1 MNNMRKKFTI
11 CIPSYNRA
19 KYLPELLESIF
30 GQDFQSF
37 EVLICEDCSPEREK
51 IAQIAMQYEQRFR
64 GQLIYHENDQNLGYD
79 GNIRNLISKAQ
90 GEFCFFM
97 GNDDIMCPG
106 ALNTV
111 NDLISRYPKVGLIL
125 KSYSWFDG
133 DVANINQTVR
143 YFTTEHFMNAG
154 TEAISICY
162 RRSGV
167 ISGYIVHRD
176 LANEAATDIFD
187 GTLYY
192 QMHLTTYILAKMP
205 AVSTPEVL
213 VLCRN
218 GVAPDFGNS
227 STEKGLFLPGCYTPE
242 ARVRMISGIV
252 SILNHHRKIGY
263 ISSETLNYVIRDY
276 ANYFYPYIKDQLHL
290 PFRQFFLLYRSFG
303 KMGFARFPL
312 FHMYFILGYIL
323 GERRFD
329 NMTRFVRLHLGRS
342 PKFGY
347 ICK

>member
-1 MNNMRKKFTI
+1 LMNNMRKKFTI

-51 IAQIAMQYEQRFR
+51 IAQIARQYEQRFR

-97 GNDDIMCPG
+97 GNDDIMCTD

-111 NDLISRYPKVGLIL
+111 NDLILRYPKVGLIL

-176 LANEAATDIFD
+176 LAHDAATDIFD

-192 QMHLTTYILAKMP
+192 QMHLTTYVLAKMP
-205 AVSTPEVL
+205 AVSTPKVL

-218 GVAPDFGNS
+218 GVPPDFGNS
-227 STEKGLFLPGCYTPE
+227 MMEKGLFIPGRYTLE
-242 ARVRMISGIV
+242 ARLQMIGGVI
-252 SILNHHRKIGY
+252 SILNYHCEHRTIDV
-263 ISSETLNYVIRDY
+263 TLVNTVLKDY
-276 ANYFYPYIKDQLHL
+276 ANYFYPYIKDQLKL
-290 PFRQFFLLYRSFG
+290 PLFDFWRLYRGYS
-303 KMGFARFPL
+303 KMGFAIFPM
-312 FHMYFILGYIL
+312 FHLYFLIAYLL

-329 NMTRFVRLHLGRS
+329 NVTRIIRQYLGRS
-342 PKFGY
+342 PYF
-347 ICK
+347 